1 MSNILTNNINPR
13 SGNLITIGGA
23 NDRVS
28 IAGTLSYEDVTNID
42 SVGII
47 TARDGLDTPTN
58 LVLRTGGTE
67 QARIDSSGNFGI
79 GTTSPSTPLHIKGA
93 ADSYLILQAGT
104 TDGNDGILFQNSAG
118 AQKGVIFFDTDNDYM
133 LFSTNNTER
142 LRIDSAGVVNIQ
154 YGAIVQAATLG
165 RGPGNVSTNTVFGD
179 NALRLN
185 TTAGQNTAIGY
196 ETLYNNIT
204 TTANTAIG
212 HQALFNNIASNS
224 TAAGINAMYAN
235 TTGIR
240 NTAFGSYALDAN
252 TTANDSTAVGYEALT
267 SLNAGNSCTAVGSK
281 ALEDCTG
288 SDNTAVGQNACKGN
302 TSGIYNTGV
311 GRKVLEANTNGSY
324 NTAVG
329 GLALDTMSGASN
341 NTCIGYNAGG
351 GITSGGDNTC
361 IGFDAGRSITTG
373 GNNVIIGDGTDPGA
387 GNAGQRIV
395 IGNNI
400 DGVGDNYFTFGKAS
414 HRVYNQFTSNA
425 SWTRSSDVRLKKDIE
440 TNNNLGLAFIKELR
454 TVTYKWKA
462 PSELDPSLA
471 DYNANVSEA
480 DFSEKMYGF
489 IAQEVK
495 ASMDNHNGDNF
506 AGWHVGPEDVD
517 EIQGVSYEM
526 FVVPLVKAVQE
537 LSEENAALKA
547 RLDAAGL

>member
-28 IAGTLSYEDVTNID
+28 IAGTLSYEDVANID

-47 TARDGLDTPTN
+47 TAQAGIHVTGGSVGIGTASPGAILHLSSADP
-58 LVLRTGGTE
+58 VLRIT
-67 QARIDSSGNFGI
+67 DSSGTN
-79 GTTSPSTPLHIKGA
+79 SN
-93 ADSYLILQAGT
+93 LQGQ
-104 TDGNDGILFQNSAG
+104 ILFQASVGGSAVGKVGYIGSDAVLRVHTTG
-118 AQKGVIFFDTDNDYM
+118 AQPVAFGTND
-133 LFSTNNTER
+133 TER
-142 LRIDSAGVVNIQ
+142 VRIDNAGVVNIQ

-288 SDNTAVGQNACKGN
+288 ADNTAVGQNACKGN

-329 GLALDTMSGASN
+329 GLALDTMSGGSN

-373 GNNVIIGDGTDPGA
+373 GNNVIIGDGADPGT